1 MLEQQLST
9 ARLLQ
14 WELFPHPNPL
24 LVLGWLASEVTNCM
38 VSDGWRLLGMVVNY
52 PTDRW
57 GFWLETFGNYT
68 KDGYQLSH

>member
-14 WELFPHPNPL
+14 WELFPLPNPL

-38 VSDGWRLLGMVVNY
+38 VTDGWRLLGMVVNN
-52 PTDRW
+52 PNDCRV
-57 GFWLETFGNYT
+57 FWLAMVGFC
-68 KDGYQLSH
+68 

>member
-14 WELFPHPNPL
+14 WELFPLPNPL

-52 PTDRW
+52 PTDGQ
-57 GFWLETFGNYT
+57 GFWIAKVG
-68 KDGYQLSH
+68 DC